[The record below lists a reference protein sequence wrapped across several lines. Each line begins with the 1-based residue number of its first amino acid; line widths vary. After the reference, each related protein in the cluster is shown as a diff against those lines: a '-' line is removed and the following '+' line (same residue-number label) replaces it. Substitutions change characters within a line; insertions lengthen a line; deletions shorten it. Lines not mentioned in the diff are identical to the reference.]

1 MTEEEYMIEA
11 LIKLSNWPERSSCY
25 DGTISKHAAEN
36 VANIRR
42 FARETLNKIDERR
55 MYE

>member
-1 MTEEEYMIEA
+1 MTEEGYMIEA
-11 LIKLSNWPERSSCY
+11 LIKISNWPERSSCY